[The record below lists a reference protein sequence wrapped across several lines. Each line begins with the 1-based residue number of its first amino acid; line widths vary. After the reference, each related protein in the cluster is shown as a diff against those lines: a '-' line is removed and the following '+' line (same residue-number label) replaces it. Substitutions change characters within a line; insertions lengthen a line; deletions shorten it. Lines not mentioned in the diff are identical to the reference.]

1 MPPGYGFS
9 EEEDAVAALQLST
22 HNNECRSG
30 QYPQDIIFRTV
41 FNERLLVPLVE
52 AFARA
57 CLQVQT
63 LKKAYLITTLSE
75 PVEFRGTMYDYP
87 VDWGIH
93 DSAPGQYHLN
103 YSRPNLSYPTDS
115 ARRRTLTFCIRDWRP
130 SEDLCDLL
138 QSIGQGIHSEEDT
151 VRYLD
156 RWASTGRPQALEK
169 LSREHRD

>member
-9 EEEDAVAALQLST
+9 EEEDAVAALQFST

-41 FNERLLVPLVE
+41 VNERLLVPLVE

-63 LKKAYLITTLSE
+63 LKKAYLMTTLRE

-87 VDWGIH
+87 VDWGI
-93 DSAPGQYHLN
+93 Y
-103 YSRPNLSYPTDS
+103 YS
-115 ARRRTLTFCIRDWRP
+115 ARANIILTTVDRISRTRRIAHGDGL
-130 SEDLCDLL
+130 
-138 QSIGQGIHSEEDT
+138 
-151 VRYLD
+151 
-156 RWASTGRPQALEK
+156 
-169 LSREHRD
+169 